1 MDSYDDKGGNCTV
14 CRPPRKMG
22 PLIKRI
28 NDCIAKEA
36 NSHLKAHNLT
46 LAQNR
51 LLMTLYRQEQHTAT
65 LKELE
70 GLFHVSQPTMAG
82 LAERLEAKGFVI
94 RCPDP
99 SDKRIKHVQLT
110 DAGCAMCLAS
120 LEDIHSLERRITAAL
135 SPEEQAQLLD
145 MLERIASYLS

>member
-1 MDSYDDKGGNCTV
+1 MCK
-14 CRPPRKMG
+14 PPRNMG

-28 NDCIAKEA
+28 NDCMAKEA
-36 NSHLKAHNLT
+36 NRHLKAHNLT

-51 LLMTLYRQEQHTAT
+51 LLMTLYRQERHTAT

-82 LAERLEAKGFVI
+82 LAERLEAKGFVN

-99 SDKRIKHVQLT
+99 VDKRIKHVRLT
-110 DAGCAMCLAS
+110 EEGCAICLAS
-120 LEDIHSLERRITAAL
+120 LQDIHSLEDRMLAVL

-145 MLERIASYLS
+145 LLDRIACNLS